1 MTRVLDNH
9 LWKGSSHHRKMVL
22 VVHLLSR
29 QVATRYPTEDVLQEK
44 SRGQKV
50 GADQSVQMQTS
61 PNLEFQPVNGINQ
74 KSELA

>member
-9 LWKGSSHHRKMVL
+9 LWKGSSHHQK
-22 VVHLLSR
+22 
-29 QVATRYPTEDVLQEK
+29 VATRCPTEDVLQEK
-44 SRGQKV
+44 SHGQKV

-74 KSELA
+74 NEPK